1 MGAYYNWTIVAP
13 RLRVYTEHLN
23 VLTIPEYLEKRLQ
36 TETPYLKIISSLI
49 ILGFFTFY
57 TASGLVAGAKL
68 FSSSFG
74 FDYNVAL
81 LIGTSVILLYT
92 VTGGFLAVSWTDFI
106 QGILMAGALVVVPSV
121 LYFDIVGFDV
131 NSSLNEK
138 SFLSNISFLSA
149 LSLMS
154 WGLGYMGQPH
164 ILTRFMA
171 ISDVNKMRK
180 AKRIAM
186 IWMAIV
192 TVCAV
197 AVGFLGFIWFQKHGG
212 NAELAKNPEV
222 IFIVLT
228 KTLFNPWVAGI
239 LLAAILAAVMS
250 TIDSQL
256 LVCSSA
262 LTSDFYK
269 GVLKP
274 NASDKELVW
283 VSRLSVLGV
292 SLIGLAIASDP
303 NSQVLS
309 LVSYAWAG
317 LGAGFGP
324 VIILSLT
331 DRRFNLPG
339 AVTGMVVG
347 ALTVIVWKSLDR
359 GIFDVYELLPAF
371 FLSYSL
377 AYWTSRITGG
387 PGESVENTFLDLRID
402 SY

>member
-1 MGAYYNWTIVAP
+1 MVGIGLWAYFRTSNLDDYILGGRSLGPWVTALSAAASDMSGWALLGLPGAVYANGLKETWMIFGLIMGAYYNWTIVAP

-197 AVGFLGFIWFQKHGG
+197 AVGFLGFIWFQ
-212 NAELAKNPEV
+212 N
-222 IFIVLT
+222 
-228 KTLFNPWVAGI
+228 
-239 LLAAILAAVMS
+239 
-250 TIDSQL
+250 
-256 LVCSSA
+256 
-262 LTSDFYK
+262 
-269 GVLKP
+269 
-274 NASDKELVW
+274 
-283 VSRLSVLGV
+283 
-292 SLIGLAIASDP
+292 
-303 NSQVLS
+303 
-309 LVSYAWAG
+309 
-317 LGAGFGP
+317 
-324 VIILSLT
+324 
-331 DRRFNLPG
+331 
-339 AVTGMVVG
+339 MVVM
-347 ALTVIVWKSLDR
+347 
-359 GIFDVYELLPAF
+359 
-371 FLSYSL
+371 LS
-377 AYWTSRITGG
+377 
-387 PGESVENTFLDLRID
+387 
-402 SY
+402 